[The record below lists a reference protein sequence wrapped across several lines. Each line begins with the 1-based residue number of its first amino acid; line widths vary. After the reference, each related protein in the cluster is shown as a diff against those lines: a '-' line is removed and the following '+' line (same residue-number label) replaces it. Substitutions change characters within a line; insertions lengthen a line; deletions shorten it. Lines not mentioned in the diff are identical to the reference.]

1 MDSVRAVRTSGYD
14 AMQKPN
20 RVAFLQNLDA
30 LVSDARQPF
39 GERGELVVV
48 SGEKRAAAK
57 LRRVVQVLDHGLR
70 DRNAVVGR
78 RPPSHLVEDHQGRSR
93 RVIEDVGGFGR
104 LDQRMPASL
113 DAQLRPRVHLWA
125 MPGML

>member
-39 GERGELVVV
+39 GERGELGVV

-57 LRRVVQVLDHGLR
+57 VRRVVQVLDHDLCP
-70 DRNAVVGR
+70 DRIELEVIGSEHAR
-78 RPPSHLVEDHQGRSR
+78 RQA
-93 RVIEDVGGFGR
+93 R
-104 LDQRMPASL
+104 LEQRMPASL
-113 DAQLRPRVHLWA
+113 DAQLRPRVHLGA